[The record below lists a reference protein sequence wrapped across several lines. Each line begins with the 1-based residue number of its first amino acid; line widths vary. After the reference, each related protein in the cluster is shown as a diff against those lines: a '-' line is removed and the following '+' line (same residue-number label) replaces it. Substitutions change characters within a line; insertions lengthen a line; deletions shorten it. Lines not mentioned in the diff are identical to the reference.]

1 MNSGKAK
8 IFNQSFLEIALIN
21 FLVLITFYSLIV
33 AIGPYAVDVLHL
45 STAVSGLLV
54 GIVVIGSLVMRMM
67 SGAILAKI
75 STKTM
80 MLIGAFVLIPT
91 MVAYHFATSMIVLL
105 LIRFIQG
112 MMIGLIGT
120 VTNTAVVFVVPA
132 ERRSEGISY
141 FSLSTVIATAMG
153 PFLGLA
159 LSKIGYGFLFNIETV
174 IAVLAFLATILIHKE
189 AVDIKA
195 HTVKKVE
202 TADKPTGLKKFLE
215 PKAVPLAIALFIATL
230 TYSAIQSYL
239 SFFMKAQ
246 HMASVTEYFF
256 LIYAAVI
263 FISRP
268 FTGRLADEKN
278 ENYIIYPGLI
288 LLAIGFVLLSH
299 VTNVW
304 VFVLAAIFIGVGF
317 GNFQSAAQATIAKIV
332 PPERMS
338 YATSTYF
345 IFFDLAFGV
354 GPYLLGLIE
363 PSIGFVGLYELMIA
377 FAIIALVWYFL
388 VHGRHVKR

>member
-33 AIGPYAVDVLHL
+33 EIGPYTVDVLHL

-141 FSLSTVIATAMG
+141 FSLSTVIATALG

-159 LSKIGYGFLFNIETV
+159 LSGVSYGFLFNVETG
-174 IAVLAFLATILIHKE
+174 IAGLAFLATLFIHKS

-195 HTVKKVE
+195 HTATK
-202 TADKPTGLKKFLE
+202 TATTEAPTGLHRFMD
-215 PKAVPLAIALFIATL
+215 PKAIPLAMALFIATL
-230 TYSAIQSYL
+230 TYSAIQSYF

-246 HMASVTEYFF
+246 HMSQVTEYFF

-268 FTGRLADEKN
+268 FTGRLADSKN
-278 ENYIIYPGLI
+278 ENFIIYPALV
-288 LLAIGFVLLSH
+288 LLAIGFILLS
-299 VTNVW
+299 NVHNV
-304 VFVLAAIFIGVGF
+304 VFFFLAAIFIGLGF
-317 GNFQSAAQATIAKIV
+317 GNFQSAAQATISKIV
-332 PPERMS
+332 PPERIS

-363 PSIGFVGLYELMIA
+363 PSIGFAGLYQLMILVTV
-377 FAIIALVWYFL
+377 IALIWYFL
-388 VHGRHVKR
+388 VHGRRVK

>member
-1 MNSGKAK
+1 MIS
-8 IFNQSFLEIALIN
+8 L
-21 FLVLITFYSLIV
+21 LVL
-33 AIGPYAVDVLHL
+33 
-45 STAVSGLLV
+45 
-54 GIVVIGSLVMRMM
+54 R
-67 SGAILAKI
+67 
-75 STKTM
+75 
-80 MLIGAFVLIPT
+80 FV
-91 MVAYHFATSMIVLL
+91 
-105 LIRFIQG
+105 QG

-120 VTNTAVVFVVPA
+120 VTNTAVVFVVPE

-153 PFLGLA
+153 PFLGLS

-377 FAIIALVWYFL
+377 FAIIALVCYFL